1 MSSKHVPR
9 IAILMDT
16 ATTWSR
22 TIIEGI
28 GRYTDEHGSWD
39 IFLEPR
45 GFDQP
50 HYVPDGWQVEG
61 VIARIHQREM
71 YERLAKRN
79 IPVVNVSNIRI
90 KGIETPRV
98 VPDEPAFVR
107 MGMDHLLGLGLKHF
121 AYCGDPGRIYTAQRI
136 RTFGDTIREMA
147 GECHIYRRG
156 KGVTARSS
164 WREQLADRGRWLQSL
179 PKPVGVITW
188 GVTQARRVS
197 DACRMID
204 IHVPEEVAIVSVDY
218 DDLINTMSR
227 PALTGLR
234 WPTRRQ
240 GYMAASLLDRMMRG
254 EKVSNEPILLQPLGV
269 APRESTDMLAV
280 SDHRLRQ
287 ALRYIREHAC
297 EGIDVGHVL
306 KNVPMARRTLE
317 RRFVYWVGR
326 SPAAEIRRLRLERA
340 RQLLTDTT
348 IPIADIASAAGW
360 KYVEHMIPAF
370 KDAFGQTPLQYR
382 KRTQTGR

>member
-9 IAILMDT
+9 VAILMDT

-28 GRYTDEHGSWD
+28 GRYTDEHGAWD

-50 HYVPDGWQVEG
+50 HHVPDGWRVDG

-79 IPVVNVSNIRI
+79 LPVVNVSNIRI

-121 AYCGDPGRIYTAQRI
+121 GYCGDPGRIYTAQRI
-136 RTFGDTIREMA
+136 RTFGDTIREIA
-147 GECHIYRRG
+147 GECHIYRRS
-156 KGVTARSS
+156 KGVTAQSF
-164 WREQLADRGRWLQSL
+164 WPQQLADRGDWLRSL
-179 PKPVGVITW
+179 PKPVGIITW
-188 GVTQARRVS
+188 GVTQARLVA
-197 DACRMID
+197 DACRMMD
-204 IHVPEEVAIVSVDY
+204 LHVPEEVAILSVDY
-218 DDLINTMSR
+218 DDLLNTMSR
-227 PALTGLR
+227 PAVTSLR

-240 GYMAASLLDRMMRG
+240 GYIAASLLDRMMRG
-254 EKVSNEPILLQPLGV
+254 EKVSTEPILLQPLGV

-280 SDHRLRQ
+280 SDRRLRQ

-306 KNVPMARRTLE
+306 KHVPMARRTLE
-317 RRFVYWVGR
+317 RQFVHWIGR
-326 SPAAEIRRLRLERA
+326 SPAAEIKRIRLERA
-340 RQLLTDTT
+340 RQLLTDTS
-348 IPIADIASAAGW
+348 IPIADVADAAGW
-360 KYVEHMIPAF
+360 KYVEHMIPIF
-370 KDAFGQTPLQYR
+370 KAAFGQTPLQYR
-382 KRTQTGR
+382 KQAQTGR